1 MKKPAKDEILELDI
15 QDIGFEGKG
24 IARTNDDFVIFVKN
38 TIPGDIVK
46 ARVKK
51 IKKNLAEATLVEI
64 IKESVNRIT
73 HKCPYFGICNGC
85 KMQNAD
91 YNFQLE
97 MKRNTVK
104 NAFERIGG
112 FDNLNIPQVI
122 GSENIYYYRNKLEF
136 SFSNQR
142 WLTEADMG
150 KTEDKNFALGFH
162 MPGFIDKVLDIN
174 NCSLQ
179 SEISNKILNLTG
191 DFYKKRNETIYTTKT
206 HSGYLR
212 YLVIRQSAFTN
223 DLMVNLITHNEN
235 RELISEYADLLK
247 KEVPEIT
254 TFVNSISTAKS
265 QVAQADYFNTIFGN
279 GYINEKIGSYSF
291 KITPFSFFQT
301 NTSQAKALF
310 DAVIRLADFNKD
322 ENVLDLYCGTG
333 AISIYI
339 SEYVRNILGV
349 ELSEESIQIAKENAE
364 LNNVN
369 NCEFISS
376 DVKEYLSVSIPAEAG
391 TSTSFDTFILDP
403 PRSGVHPKSA
413 EHILNME
420 PKKIIYVSC
429 NPSTQARDI
438 KLLEEKYKI
447 TAMQPVD
454 MFPHTFHIENVARL
468 DRKRKN

>member
-1 MKKPAKDEILELDI
+1 MKKPAKDEILELNI

-24 IARTNDDFVIFVKN
+24 IARTNGHFVIFVN
-38 TIPGDIVK
+38 NSIPGDIVK
-46 ARVKK
+46 AKVKK
-51 IKKNLAEATLVEI
+51 IKKNFAEAILIEI
-64 IKESVNRIT
+64 IKESDNRVIP
-73 HKCPYFGICNGC
+73 KCSYFGTCNGC
-85 KMQNAD
+85 KIQNAD

-97 MKRNTVK
+97 MKKNTVK

-112 FDNLNIPQVI
+112 FNNPDIPDVI
-122 GSENIYYYRNKLEF
+122 GSENTYFYRNKLEF

-150 KTEDKNFALGFH
+150 KNEDKNFALGFH

-179 SEISNKILNLTG
+179 SEISNKILNLTR
-191 DFYKKRNETIYTTKT
+191 DFFKKRNESIYTTKT

-223 DLMVNLITHNEN
+223 DLMVNLITNNEN
-235 RELISEYADLLK
+235 KELISEYADLLK

-254 TFVNSISTAKS
+254 TFINSISTAKS
-265 QVAQADYFNTIFGN
+265 QVAQADYFNTIFGK
-279 GYINEKIGSYSF
+279 GYINEKIGNYSF

-301 NTSQAKALF
+301 NSYQAKTLF
-310 DAVIRLADFNKD
+310 DVVIKLADFSKD

-333 AISIYI
+333 AISVNI
-339 SEYVRNILGV
+339 SKYVNNVLGV
-349 ELSEESIQIAKENAE
+349 ELNEESIEIARQNAE
-364 LNNVN
+364 INKVN
-369 NCEFISS
+369 NCKFTSS
-376 DVKEYLSVSIPAEAG
+376 DVKEYLAESFLIDAG
-391 TSTSFDTFILDP
+391 NLNSYNTVVIDP
-403 PRSGVHPKSA
+403 PRSGIHPKSA
-413 EHILNME
+413 EYILKAG
-420 PKKIIYVSC
+420 PKKIVYVSC

-468 DRKRKN
+468 DWK

>member
-1 MKKPAKDEILELDI
+1 MKKPAKDEILELNI

-24 IARTNDDFVIFVKN
+24 IARTNGDFVIFVN
-38 TIPGDIVK
+38 NSVPGDTVK
-46 ARVKK
+46 AKVKK
-51 IKKNLAEATLVEI
+51 IKKNFAEAALIEI
-64 IKESVNRIT
+64 IKESGNRVT
-73 HKCPYFGICNGC
+73 PKCPYFGTCNGC

-97 MKRNTVK
+97 MKKNTVK

-112 FDNLNIPQVI
+112 FINPDIPDVI
-122 GSENIYYYRNKLEF
+122 GSENTYFYRNKLEF

-162 MPGFIDKVLDIN
+162 MPGFIDKVLDVN

-179 SEISNKILNLTG
+179 SEISNKILNITR
-191 DFYKKRNETIYTTKT
+191 DFFKKHNATIYTTKS

-235 RELISEYADLLK
+235 KELISEYADLLK

-254 TFVNSISTAKS
+254 TFINSISTAKS
-265 QVAQADYFNTIFGN
+265 QVAQADYFNTVFGK
-279 GYINEKIGSYSF
+279 GYINEKIGNYSF

-301 NTSQAKALF
+301 NSYQAKTLF
-310 DAVIRLADFNKD
+310 DAVIKLADFSKD

-333 AISIYI
+333 AISVYI
-339 SEYVRNILGV
+339 SKYVNNVLGV
-349 ELSEESIQIAKENAE
+349 ELNEESIQIAKENTAV
-364 LNNVN
+364 NNVS
-369 NCEFISS
+369 NCKFVSS
-376 DVKEYLSVSIPAEAG
+376 DVKEYLFESFSADAG
-391 TSTSFDTFILDP
+391 NLNSYNTVVIDP
-403 PRSGVHPKSA
+403 PRSGIHPKSA
-413 EHILNME
+413 EHILKAG

-438 KLLEEKYKI
+438 KLLEEKYII

-468 DRKRKN
+468 DWK

>member
-1 MKKPAKDEILELDI
+1 MEKPAKNDILELEI
-15 QDIGFEGKG
+15 QDFGIKGKG
-24 IARTNDDFVIFVKN
+24 IARTTGDFVVFVDN
-38 TIPGDIVK
+38 VIPGDTVK
-46 ARVKK
+46 AK
-51 IKKNLAEATLVEI
+51 IKRVRKKYAEASPVEI
-64 IKESVNRIT
+64 LNKSGYRTTPECS
-73 HKCPYFGICNGC
+73 YFGICNGC
-85 KMQNAD
+85 KMQNTD

-97 MKRNTVK
+97 IKRKSVK

-112 FDNLNIPQVI
+112 FENTEIFPVI

-142 WLTEADMG
+142 WLTEADMD
-150 KTEDKNFALGFH
+150 KTKDKNFALGFH

-179 SEISNKILNLTG
+179 SEISNKILNLTR
-191 DFYKKRNETIYTTKT
+191 DFFKERSETIYTTKT

-212 YLVIRQSAFTN
+212 YLVIRKSSFTE

-235 RELISEYADLLK
+235 KSLISEYAKTLK

-265 QVAQADYFNTIFGN
+265 QVAKADYFNKIFGN
-279 GYINEKIGSYSF
+279 GFINEKIGKYSF

-301 NTSQAKALF
+301 NSIQVKALF
-310 DAVIRLADFNKD
+310 DTVVKLAGFNKED
-322 ENVLDLYCGTG
+322 KILDLYCGTG
-333 AISIYI
+333 AISIYV
-339 SEYVRNILGV
+339 SEFVKNILGA
-349 ELSEESIQIAKENAE
+349 ELSEESIKMAKENAE
-364 LNNVN
+364 SNNVR

-376 DVKEYLSVSIPAEAG
+376 DVKEFLAESLSAHEGNLNSC
-391 TSTSFDTFILDP
+391 DTVIIDP
-403 PRSGVHPKSA
+403 PRSGIHPKSA
-413 EHILNME
+413 DYILTLE

-438 KLLEEKYKI
+438 KLLKEKYKI

-468 DRKRKN
+468 DKK